1 MPVARIAGREGWR
14 RVMKEMNDKVEAV
27 VERALSA
34 IENAH
39 TTAALEEARV
49 RLLGRKG
56 ELTTLL
62 RQMKS
67 VDPEDRPK
75 FGALVNSARETI
87 EKELDERARVLV
99 AAEKAARLEL
109 ERIDVTMPGR
119 APRIGKIHPLTR
131 GIMDIT
137 EIFVEMGF
145 SVVEGPEVET
155 DYYNFEALNTPKYH
169 PARDVQDTF
178 YVNDTVLLR
187 TQTSPMQ
194 VREMEKREPPVKVVV
209 PGRVYR
215 RDQVD
220 ATHSPV
226 FHQIEGLLVDHDI
239 TFTDLKGTLAM
250 FARKFYGE
258 ERKVRFR
265 PHYFPFTEPSAEMDI
280 SCAICGGAGC
290 RVCKQEGWI
299 EVLGCGLVHPNVLRA
314 VGYDPDEL
322 TGYAFG
328 MGVERLVMLK
338 HGIDD
343 LRLLYENDLRFL
355 SQF

>member
-1 MPVARIAGREGWR
+1 
-14 RVMKEMNDKVEAV
+14 MKEMNDKVEAV

-145 SVVEGPEVET
+145 AVVEGPEVET

>member
-1 MPVARIAGREGWR
+1 
-14 RVMKEMNDKVEAV
+14 MNDRVETV
-27 VERALSA
+27 VKRALSA
-34 IENAH
+34 IENAR

-56 ELTTLL
+56 ELTLL
-62 RQMKS
+62 MRQMRS
-67 VDPEDRPK
+67 IDPENRPR
-75 FGALVNSARETI
+75 FGALVNSARERI
-87 EKELDERARVLV
+87 EKELDERAMALD
-99 AAEKAARLEL
+99 AAEKAERLES
-109 ERIDVTMPGR
+109 ERIDVTAPGR
-119 APRIGKIHPLTR
+119 MPRIGKIHPLTQ
-131 GIMDIT
+131 GIRDIT

-145 SVVEGPEVET
+145 KVVEGPEVET
-155 DYYNFEALNTPKYH
+155 DYYNFEALNTPEYH

-178 YVNDTVLLR
+178 YINESVLLR

-194 VREMEKREPPVKVVV
+194 AREMEKRKPPVKVVV
-209 PGRVYR
+209 PGKVYR

-226 FHQIEGLLVDHDI
+226 FHQIEGLLVDRDV

-250 FARKFYGE
+250 FARRFYGG
-258 ERKVRFR
+258 EREVRFR

-280 SCAICGGAGC
+280 LCAICGGTGC

-328 MGVERLVMLK
+328 MGVERIVMLK
-338 HGIDD
+338 YGIDD
-343 LRLLYENDLRFL
+343 LRLLFENDLRFL

>member
-1 MPVARIAGREGWR
+1 
-14 RVMKEMNDKVEAV
+14 MKEMNDKVEAV

-145 SVVEGPEVET
+145 AVVEGPEVET
-155 DYYNFEALNTPKYH
+155 DYYNFEALNTPQYH